1 MRKKILLLLI
11 ATLMYS
17 AASAVTMPKHLYVA
31 GQNGNTVVVHNC
43 ITHETKTI
51 NGYLRDIGVDNSG
64 NVYILV
70 CNTENGW
77 GNYYVYKNCNPQ
89 IYLSLVEDR
98 GGIYSSAAMKVKGND
113 VVVAAVQ
120 SLGFNSKGYQSRM
133 VGYVN
138 GRNVFTTGYDRKSLK
153 YDNFK
158 GYTKFVGKNIVG
170 YGQEN
175 NSGNPQG
182 DHLSCVYHVA
192 DVDYCNGAV
201 YTTGWGEREYSET
214 VGTQKYYFVRRCPRV
229 WKNGAEVVAQYE
241 NKTGAAWN
249 ISVFNRGGKE
259 YICTSGHKGSVACA
273 WEHNADLFTADY
285 YYYPGVIKEAT
296 FPEMGDTDSPN
307 FGRAFLGLGNTNL
320 KVIEIYSMSDNKLL
334 NKRMLGMNGDI
345 SDIVAGKD
353 GFYAI
358 VTDSH
363 KTVEIH
369 CWRKFSG
376 TSFGEEQAFVCRL
389 PGNLGL
395 KNPLLAVVD

>member
-1 MRKKILLLLI
+1 MKKLFL
-11 ATLMYS
+11 TLMVALLCS
-17 AASAVTMPKHLYVA
+17 AAQAITMPKHIYVA
-31 GQNGNTVVVHNC
+31 SQDGNIVKVYNVQAKETMFVNGF
-43 ITHETKTI
+43 
-51 NGYLRDIGVDNSG
+51 LRDIGVDKGG
-64 NVYILV
+64 NVYVLV
-70 CNTENGW
+70 CSTENGW
-77 GNYYVYKNCNPQ
+77 GNYYVYKNCSPQ
-89 IYLSLVEDR
+89 IYLSLIEDQ

-133 VGYVN
+133 AGYVN
-138 GRNVFTTGYDRKSLK
+138 GQRVFLTGYDRRGLK
-153 YDNFK
+153 YDNFM
-158 GYTKFVGKNIVG
+158 GYKKIVGKNIVG

-182 DHLSCVYHVA
+182 DHLSCVCHVD

-201 YTTGWGEREYSET
+201 YTTGWGEREYSENI
-214 VGTQKYYFVRRCPRV
+214 GTTKYYFVRRCPRV
-229 WKNGAEVVAQYE
+229 WKNGVEVVKQYE

-249 ISVFNRGGKE
+249 ISVFNRNGKE
-259 YICTSGHKGSVACA
+259 YIFTSGHKGSVACA

-296 FPEMGDTDSPN
+296 FPETGDTDAPN

-320 KVIEIYSMSDNKLL
+320 KVIEVYSMSDNRLL
-334 NKRMLGMNGDI
+334 HKRMFGMNGDI

-358 VTDSH
+358 VTDSY

-369 CWRKFSG
+369 CWRKYSG
-376 TSFGEEQAFVCRL
+376 TTFGEEQAFVCRL

-395 KNPLLAVVD
+395 KNPMLAVAE